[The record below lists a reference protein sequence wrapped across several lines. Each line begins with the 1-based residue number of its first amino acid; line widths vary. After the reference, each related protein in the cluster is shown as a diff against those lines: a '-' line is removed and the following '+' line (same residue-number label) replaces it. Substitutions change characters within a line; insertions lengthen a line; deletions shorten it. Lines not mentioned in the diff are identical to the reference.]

1 MKRKTINLEKFLKYY
16 TPFSKIDNWCREKHE
31 KKNDLYNYLNGI
43 ECITI
48 NSKKHGLASLV
59 EGNHSFTVFKVP
71 RLQRGKLFPLRG
83 KWVFMRVLETFWGGC
98 FLEVFNLKCKP
109 SAKLFEEMNFLHGYV
124 GNEDYHIRIEEH
136 YLELEEEKVY
146 QREMKKPRVYILAFV
161 SQYSPIKAICKEC
174 DLETT
179 FSGFWSY
186 STEHRRHMVNEY
198 QCQSCGELSY
208 SKEEQTGIPVA
219 CVEPCN
225 CGGQRRRD
233 KNIFCPGCG
242 YRKRLNNKRESFT
255 TISQVELDILKT
267 KHDTTLEDG

>member
-1 MKRKTINLEKFLKYY
+1 MKRKTIKLEKFLELY
-16 TPFSKIDNWCREKHE
+16 TPFAEIGGWCNEKHDRKHE
-31 KKNDLYNYLNGI
+31 IYEYLRGI
-43 ECITI
+43 ETI
-48 NSKKHGLASLV
+48 SIQSKDHGLATMID
-59 EGNHSFTVFKVP
+59 GNHSFTVFKVP
-71 RLQRGKLFPLRG
+71 RLQRGKLYALRG
-83 KWVFMRVLETFWGGC
+83 KWVLLRGAGRFWGGSY
-98 FLEVFNLKCKP
+98 LEVFKLRSKP
-109 SAKLFEEMNFLHGYV
+109 PSDVFEEMNSLHGYV